1 MIFGEMS
8 AGAAAGAILAHGV
21 RRDGVSFSKGHRL
34 SEGDCRQLQEAG
46 VENVIAV
53 RLESGDLDE
62 DAAAARLAAAIG
74 PDHLTFTTPAT
85 GRVNIHAAVDGL
97 LSADRAVIDRFNR
110 IDPAITIATLADH
123 ATVRPGDMVATIKII
138 PLAVAEDAVERAAL
152 ELASVGALLVK
163 PFAARRVGLIAT
175 VLPSLKPSV
184 MDKTR
189 LLLEHRLSP
198 SGSTLSGEVRVAHE
212 TAALAQALGP
222 ASRDNE
228 LVIVFGA
235 SAVSDTG
242 DVIPAAIRM
251 AGGRV
256 EQVGLP
262 VDPGNL
268 LVLGHIGE
276 TPVIG
281 APGCARSPKENGFDW
296 VLARILAG
304 ETPGRAEL
312 TGMGVGG
319 LLAEI
324 PTRPRPRELKG
335 ERRGG
340 NDAAQN
346 VAVVVLAAGQ
356 ARRMGVGGRH
366 KLLAEFDAVPL
377 VRRSVSAA
385 IAAAPSRV
393 VLVTGHRAQEIEA
406 AVVGLP
412 AAVVRNP
419 LYGEGMSTSLNA
431 GLDAAGTDCDG
442 VLVHLADM
450 PGVSAA
456 DLRRLMEA
464 FAAAG
469 GNAIVRAVSAGKRGN
484 PVILPRATFPAV
496 RALSGDVGA
505 RQIIETSGLDI
516 IDVEIGPAAHLDV
529 DTPEAIADAGGVLK
543 G

>member
-1 MIFGEMS
+1 MIFGEIP
-8 AGAAAGAILAHGV
+8 AGAAAGSILAHGV
-21 RRDGVSFSKGHRL
+21 RGDGVSFSKGRRL
-34 SEGDCRQLQEAG
+34 DEADCRQLLGAG
-46 VENVIAV
+46 VKSVIAV
-53 RLESGDLDE
+53 RLEPGDLDE

-74 PDHLTFTTPAT
+74 PDHLTFTVPAT

-97 LSADRAVIDRFNR
+97 LIADRTAIDRFNR
-110 IDPAITIATLADH
+110 VDPAITIATLPDH

-138 PLAVAEDAVERAAL
+138 PLAVAEDAVERAAAAL
-152 ELASVGALLVK
+152 GGGGALLVK

-198 SGSTLSGEVRVAHE
+198 SGSTLSGETRVAHE
-212 TAALAQALGP
+212 TPALAEALGP
-222 ASRDNE
+222 AVRDNE
-228 LVIVFGA
+228 LVVVFGA
-235 SAVSDTG
+235 SAVSDAD
-242 DVIPAAIRM
+242 DVIPAAIRL

-256 EQVGLP
+256 EQVGMP

-324 PTRPRPRELKG
+324 PTRPRPREVKG

-340 NDAAQN
+340 GEAAAK
-346 VAVVVLAAGQ
+346 VAIVVLAAGQ
-356 ARRMGVGGRH
+356 ARRMGAGGRH

-377 VRRSVSAA
+377 VRRSVAAA
-385 IAAAPSRV
+385 IEAAPSEV
-393 VLVTGHRAQEIEA
+393 VLVTGHRAPEIEA
-406 AVVGLP
+406 AVAGLSV
-412 AAVVRNP
+412 AISRNP
-419 LYGEGMSTSLNA
+419 LYQEGMSTSLNA
-431 GLDAAGTDCDG
+431 GLEAVGADCDG

-450 PGVSAA
+450 PGVTAT
-456 DLRRLMEA
+456 DLRRLIDA
-464 FAAAG
+464 FAGAG

-529 DTPEAIADAGGVLK
+529 DTPEAIAEAGGVLK